1 MGIFGKPRLHFQ
13 IFPNFLH
20 FQIPVPLPSYLSN
33 SEHGLSVRH
42 IMSERRRQLL
52 MIKLAV
58 FKKKYYHYNVGN
70 SFASV

>member
-1 MGIFGKPRLHFQ
+1 MFEKPRLHFQ
-13 IFPNFLH
+13 IFPNFPH
-20 FQIPVPLPSYLSN
+20 FQILVPLPSYLSN

-42 IMSERRRQLL
+42 IVSESSSQLF

-58 FKKKYYHYNVGN
+58 FKKKCYHYNVGN